1 MRDRARVW
9 GRTGLAC
16 GRCMGL
22 SISMP
27 TTRALQA
34 LIKPRYPPPHSQSMV
49 DWPTQ
54 SAEVDV
60 WGQELARSRL
70 ASLRL
75 VPCGAAAPGSSESN
89 AAAPCVRLV
98 SSLPWS
104 SRPDRN
110 QVIVQ
115 SLGRDSARGG
125 VGWWGGPSRVLLPR
139 LDALSI
145 FDAPVFLP
153 PSSSGLC
160 SMLCWAGGPQGD
172 RGPQPTDGARDR
184 RPPRRAPKGAR
195 FDSSSET
202 KVSSNINY

>member
-1 MRDRARVW
+1 
-9 GRTGLAC
+9 
-16 GRCMGL
+16 MGL

-75 VPCGAAAPGSSESN
+75 VPSGAAAPRSSESN

-115 SLGRDSARGG
+115 ALGRDFSKRRCWL
-125 VGWWGGPSRVLLPR
+125 VRSSKSHTSPPPR
-139 LDALSI
+139 CASC
-145 FDAPVFLP
+145 FDAPMSLP